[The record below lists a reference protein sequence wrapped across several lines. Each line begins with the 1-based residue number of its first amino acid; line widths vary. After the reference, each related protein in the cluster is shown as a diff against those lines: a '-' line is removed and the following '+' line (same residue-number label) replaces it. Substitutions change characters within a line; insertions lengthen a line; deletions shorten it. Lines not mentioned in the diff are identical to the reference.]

1 MILDG
6 YGLND
11 NTKGN
16 GIDAA
21 NTPVM
26 DKLMKEYPYVKGY
39 ASGLAVGLPDGQM
52 GNSEVGHLNMG
63 AGRIVYQE
71 LTRITKAIED
81 GDFFE
86 NEELLG
92 AIKNCKENNS
102 DLHLF
107 GLLSNGGVHSHITHL
122 YALLELAKRNGIK
135 NVYVHGFMDGRDT
148 APDGGKEFISQ
159 LSDKMEELGVGQIA
173 SIMGRYYVM
182 DRDNRWDRVEAAYNA
197 LVKGEGN
204 EAECAKCAIA
214 ASYEDGKTDEF
225 VVPTVVKKDG
235 KPLKTEILLSALTS
249 DRTEQEKSQDV
260 SAMMNLQAL
269 TEAQER
275 KSTMYASQIT
285 M

>member
-1 MILDG
+1 
-6 YGLND
+6 
-11 NTKGN
+11 
-16 GIDAA
+16 
-21 NTPVM
+21 
-26 DKLMKEYPYVKGY
+26 
-39 ASGLAVGLPDGQM
+39 
-52 GNSEVGHLNMG
+52 MG

-214 ASYEDGKTDEF
+214 SSYEDGKTDEF

-235 KPLKTEILLSALTS
+235 KPELHNA
-249 DRTEQEKSQDV
+249 D
-260 SAMMNLQAL
+260 
-269 TEAQER
+269 
-275 KSTMYASQIT
+275 
-285 M
+285 

>member
-1 MILDG
+1 MSKKPVVLMILDG

-16 GIDAA
+16 GIAAA

-173 SIMGRYYVM
+173 S
-182 DRDNRWDRVEAAYNA
+182 
-197 LVKGEGN
+197 
-204 EAECAKCAIA
+204 
-214 ASYEDGKTDEF
+214 
-225 VVPTVVKKDG
+225 
-235 KPLKTEILLSALTS
+235 ALTS

>member
-1 MILDG
+1 
-6 YGLND
+6 
-11 NTKGN
+11 
-16 GIDAA
+16 
-21 NTPVM
+21 
-26 DKLMKEYPYVKGY
+26 
-39 ASGLAVGLPDGQM
+39 
-52 GNSEVGHLNMG
+52 MG

-182 DRDNRWDRVEAAYNA
+182 DQNSTNGTFINGRIIKAGQE
-197 LVKGEGN
+197 
-204 EAECAKCAIA
+204 
-214 ASYEDGKTDEF
+214 
-225 VVPTVVKKDG
+225 
-235 KPLKTEILLSALTS
+235 TEILPGDCLMLAN
-249 DRTEQEKSQDV
+249 EEFIF
-260 SAMMNLQAL
+260 N
-269 TEAQER
+269 E
-275 KSTMYASQIT
+275 
-285 M
+285 